1 MSPACTNVW
10 VTDLGNYRYPVE
22 KIGEC
27 PTLYGKKDPR
37 RWPQEKNLQGVELVV
52 EHMAEVYRRPLPFLQ
67 VKTFAGSV
75 IMNQSPCIHSYHRV
89 SVVEVSNS
97 SISRVYSNG
106 SRVQT
111 LNLANFASLNSSW
124 RLRSNLYERLWHQLT
139 PACLIDL
146 KPFNVS
152 VSTSSSTQAD
162 QSWEKLDM
170 SPMEKRKI
178 SCSIAFHIIA
188 LTCVIWSLY
197 VLIHRTAE
205 EMKSGNLDWSF
216 WTKIVVVSIG
226 FCGGILFMYIQ
237 CKVYVRLC
245 RKWRAYNRVIYVQNV
260 PEKSRPIANI
270 LPTTSLTVELPPERR
285 DLLSAK
291 SLCLNSDVK
300 SAKRSRT
307 YSAPNIITDSSG
319 FYSYGSEVTN
329 HDENF
334 NGTERTKSTDIKRSI

>member
-67 VKTFAGSV
+67 
-75 IMNQSPCIHSYHRV
+75 
-89 SVVEVSNS
+89 
-97 SISRVYSNG
+97 
-106 SRVQT
+106 
-111 LNLANFASLNSSW
+111 
-124 RLRSNLYERLWHQLT
+124 
-139 PACLIDL
+139 
-146 KPFNVS
+146 
-152 VSTSSSTQAD
+152 
-162 QSWEKLDM
+162 WEKLDM